1 MSDKLRLD
9 LPVLLPDVPD
19 AHDACVRRLI
29 GSLESHEGVDR
40 AHVVEATDGEPAKL
54 CIHYDPDLLALPRIR
69 QTARRVGAEITGRY
83 GHVLWEVEGIPHQ
96 RRARTLTERLKKVG
110 GVVEAEATATGPVRI
125 EFDRTRT
132 SEQKLRAALRDMGVR
147 VVMKKPREA
156 EGEPQVRGGI
166 FAENTELLFAI
177 LSGILVGAGFGLS
190 FAVELPSWLS
200 LTLYLGAY
208 LFGGFFTVREAFD
221 SVRVGRLEIDF
232 LMIVAAAGA
241 AILGEWLEGALLLF
255 LFSMGHAL
263 EHYAIG
269 RARKA
274 IEALAE
280 LAPETA
286 TVRRNGQETEIPVE
300 ELEVGDAV
308 VVRTNERIPAD
319 GFVVKGTSAVNQ
331 APMTGESIPV
341 DKQPVDDAEAA
352 LKDPEHLAPEHRV
365 FAGTINGSGALEI
378 IVARR
383 ASETTL
389 ARVVQLVT
397 EAETQR
403 SPTQR
408 FTDPFERI
416 FVPLVLVLVGILLF
430 AWAIIDEPFSTSFYR
445 AMAVLVAASPC
456 ALAISTP
463 SAVLA
468 GVARAGRGGVLV
480 KGGEPLEALGT
491 LSAIAFDKT
500 GTLTAGKPRMTD
512 TVLNRGVSEDEL
524 LRTAVAVEKLSDHP
538 LARAIVH
545 YGATRNPQ
553 TEEAHDLAGIV
564 GRGVRAVVG
573 GDTVY
578 VGKAELFSEIDGS
591 PLPDSLREAVEEL
604 EGEGRTTMIVRRGDR
619 YLGVLGLMDTPRESA
634 PDVIA
639 RLREIG
645 IRRMIMISGDN
656 QRVSDAVAHQVGLDE
671 AIGDLLPDQKVET
684 IQQLRREQNVAMV
697 GDGVNDAPAMA
708 HATVGIA
715 MGAAGSDVAGA
726 RILEDVEPV

>member
-1 MSDKLRLD
+1 MSHKLRLD

-29 GSLESHEGVDR
+29 AVLESHEGVDR
-40 AHVVEATDGEPAKL
+40 AHIIEATDGEPTKL

-69 QTARRVGAEITGRY
+69 QITRRAGAEITGQY
-83 GHVLWEVEGIPHQ
+83 GHVLWEVDGILHQ
-96 RRARTLTERLKKVG
+96 RRARTLTERLKHVR

-132 SEQKLRAALRDMGVR
+132 TEQELRAALRDMGVR

-156 EGEPQVRGGI
+156 TEREPHVHGGI
-166 FAENTELLFAI
+166 LAGRTELLFAI
-177 LSGILVGAGFGLS
+177 LSGLFVGAGFGLS
-190 FAVELPSWLS
+190 FAVELPSWLP

-208 LFGGFFTVREAFD
+208 LFGGFFTIREAFD

-241 AILGEWLEGALLLF
+241 AVLGEWLEGALLLF

-263 EHYAIG
+263 EHYAMG

-274 IEALAE
+274 IESLAE

-286 TVRRNGQETEIPVE
+286 TVQRNGQETEIPVD
-300 ELEVGDAV
+300 ELAVGDTV

-331 APMTGESIPV
+331 APVTGESMPV

-378 IVARR
+378 MVARR

-408 FTDPFERI
+408 FTDRFERV
-416 FVPLVLVLVGILLF
+416 FVPLVLALVVLLLF
-430 AWAIIDEPFSTSFYR
+430 TWVVIDEPFSASFYR

-468 GVARAGRGGVLV
+468 GVARAGRGGVLI

-500 GTLTAGKPRMTD
+500 GTLTEGKPRVTD
-512 TVLNRGVSEDEL
+512 TVLNRGVTEDDL

-538 LARAIVH
+538 LARAIVL
-545 YGATRNPQ
+545 YGAARNSQ
-553 TEEAHDLAGIV
+553 TEEAHNLAGIV

-578 VGKAELFSEIDGS
+578 VGKAELFSEVDGP
-591 PLPDSLREAVEEL
+591 PLPDTLREAVEDL

-619 YLGVLGLMDTPRESA
+619 YLGVLGLMDTPR
-634 PDVIA
+634 
-639 RLREIG
+639 
-645 IRRMIMISGDN
+645 
-656 QRVSDAVAHQVGLDE
+656 
-671 AIGDLLPDQKVET
+671 
-684 IQQLRREQNVAMV
+684 
-697 GDGVNDAPAMA
+697 
-708 HATVGIA
+708 
-715 MGAAGSDVAGA
+715 
-726 RILEDVEPV
+726 